1 MGSCRENIRNTILA
15 MLRPN
20 KLEKIANI
28 WIGEEGWGKV
38 YLSILGIEK
47 LNQTGN
53 VRCING
59 LTGNLQEDLTE
70 IKKKS

>member
-1 MGSCRENIRNTILA
+1 M
-15 MLRPN
+15 
-20 KLEKIANI
+20 EKIANI

>member
-1 MGSCRENIRNTILA
+1 
-15 MLRPN
+15 MLRPS

-28 WIGEEGWGKV
+28 WIGEEGWRKV

-47 LNQTGN
+47 LNQTRN

-59 LTGNLQEDLTE
+59 LTGNLQEDFTE
-70 IKKKS
+70 NK